1 MTIQEVLNQRSI
13 IDAALS
19 PFDIKCRIRCSVFS
33 DTNYVYNFFPNT
45 ISEFKWVDDSDNNLC
60 HQPYDFNELYQK
72 IQQVDIKNWSD
83 PQDPNHLST
92 AEGTGIIRL
101 STGQVVTIKM
111 ILSFYNI

>member
-1 MTIQEVLNQRSI
+1 MTIQEVLNQRGI
-13 IDAALS
+13 IDAALA

-45 ISEFKWVDDSDNNLC
+45 IMDFKWVDSENNLC
-60 HQPYDFNELYQK
+60 HQPYNADELYQK

-92 AEGTGIIRL
+92 TEGTGIIRL
-101 STGQVVTIKM
+101 STGQVVTVKM